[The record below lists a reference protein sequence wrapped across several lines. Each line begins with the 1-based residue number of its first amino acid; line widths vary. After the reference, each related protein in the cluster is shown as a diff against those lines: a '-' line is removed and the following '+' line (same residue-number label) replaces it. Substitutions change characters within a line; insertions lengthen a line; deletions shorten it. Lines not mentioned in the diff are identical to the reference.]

1 MPFRIKK
8 VKGGYKVIL
17 LSDPTRVFS
26 KNPQT
31 KDKAEAHIRAIYN
44 YKGGSSASPQT
55 SFGELQGGAGEG
67 KTGMFGLSDYV
78 KSPNFKN
85 LSFQNQLLALKIPP
99 DDYLQT
105 AKHLATK
112 YKYNPDGVSFATDG
126 KHKLVYTCD
135 KGVFKFGA
143 VGYGDMLI
151 WSFLEKRGLAEKG
164 LAEKK
169 RQIFVKSHKAMVKDY
184 GVTDLSPNTLAIR
197 ILWDHI

>member
-1 MPFRIKK
+1 MPYKIKK

-26 KNPQT
+26 KLPQT
-31 KDKAEAHIRAIYN
+31 KEKAEAQIRAIYN
-44 YKGGSSASPQT
+44 YRGGSM
-55 SFGELQGGAGEG
+55 GESSDELLGGAGEG
-67 KTGMFGLSDYV
+67 KTGMFGLPDYA

-99 DDYLQT
+99 DDYLRT
-105 AKHLATK
+105 VKHLAAK
-112 YKYNPDGVSFATDG
+112 YKYDPEGISFANDG
-126 KHKLVYTCD
+126 KHKIVYTCE
-135 KGVFKFGA
+135 KGTFKFGA
-143 VGYGDMLI
+143 VDYGDFLI
-151 WSFLEKRGLAEKG
+151 WKFLEKRGLAEKG

-197 ILWDHI
+197 ILWDHN

>member
-1 MPFRIKK
+1 MPYKIKK

-26 KNPQT
+26 KLPQT
-31 KDKAEAHIRAIYN
+31 KEKAEAQIRAIYN
-44 YKGGSSASPQT
+44 YKGSGAPL
-55 SFGELQGGAGEG
+55 EGGAGEG
-67 KTGMFGLSDYV
+67 KTGMFGLPDYA

-169 RQIFVKSHKAMVKDY
+169 RQVFVKSHKAMVKDY